1 MVDKKRSTTKSNKKR
16 QQKKGKQRLF
26 LFGLILLV
34 LTVIGVSLTLSVLS
48 TSMNSLST
56 EISRDTT
63 DVMLTSAGIG
73 EEFTTTIP
81 VSYYDQK
88 SDECVNFYDVWNEEI
103 ISSRQF
109 EWETCGYKKSEIEKN
124 LVEAKLNEK
133 YLPVAIGGTFLS
145 NRGING
151 TNFDRWFNQVD
162 GKSKS
167 YAGSLVL
174 NHDDEAVSFKYVND
188 EFYPLDEYNTWN
200 EKLTHDKHNHLFTMN
215 LGIPFHVTF
224 DGNEKFKIIADD
236 DTWVFL
242 NDELVL
248 DMGGIHDA
256 TSGAFRIMRNGE
268 VYAGPDERSLAYS
281 GIKLADTDSAIIR
294 VFHADRNS
302 KDSVFEMELV
312 NMLLNVSKA
321 SLAQTDNTAE
331 VAYNPE
337 DPSYVAPLGESLY
350 IRPNYSNTM
359 AMMVTTQ
366 AAILGV
372 LMILA
377 VVAISLVWRYSR
389 HGRNSAK

>member
-1 MVDKKRSTTKSNKKR
+1 MMTKKRKH
-16 QQKKGKQRLF
+16 QQKKRKRLF
-26 LFGLILLV
+26 VFGMVLLV
-34 LTVIGVSLTLSVLS
+34 LAMVGVGFTLAVLS
-48 TSMNSLST
+48 TSMNNLST
-56 EISRDTT
+56 EISKDTT

-73 EEFTTTIP
+73 EDFTTTIP

-88 SDECVNFYDVWNEEI
+88 SDECINFYDAENNEA

-109 EWETCGYKKSEIEKN
+109 EWETCDYRKSEIEKN
-124 LVEAKLNEK
+124 IVEAKLNEK
-133 YLPVAIGGTFLS
+133 YLPVAVGGVLLS
-145 NRGING
+145 NRGVKGN
-151 TNFDRWFNQVD
+151 NFDRWFSQVD
-162 GKSKS
+162 DKSKS

-174 NHDDEAVSFKYVND
+174 NHDDKAVSFKYVNE
-188 EFYPLDEYNTWN
+188 EFYPLDEYSTWN
-200 EKLTHDKHNHLFTMN
+200 EKLTHDKHNHLFTMS

-242 NDELVL
+242 NNDLVL

-256 TSGAFRIMRNGE
+256 ASGVFRIMRNGE
-268 VYAGPDERSLAYS
+268 VYAGPDEGSLAYS
-281 GIKLADTDSAIIR
+281 GIKLTDTDSAIVR

-350 IRPNYSNTM
+350 VRPNYSNTM

-372 LMILA
+372 LMILV